1 MKEKIFHGLTII
13 IIAFLFYI
21 SIQFIVNKYYK
32 EVDKIDNQQSKYVLK
47 IDSVNKVNNKFDS
60 LIKIK
65 EYEINKTQTD
75 FNLSNK
81 SVNDLSKLLQKH
93 SK

>member
-32 EVDKIDNQQSKYVLK
+32 EVDVINNQQSKYVLK

-81 SVNDLSKLLQKH
+81 SVEDLSKLLQKH

>member
-32 EVDKIDNQQSKYVLK
+32 EVDVIDNQQSKYVLK

-81 SVNDLSKLLQKH
+81 SVNDLSKLLQEH

>member
-32 EVDKIDNQQSKYVLK
+32 EVDVIDNQQSKYVLK
-47 IDSVNKVNNKFDS
+47 IDSVNEVNNKFDS
-60 LIKIK
+60 LTKIK
-65 EYEINKTQTD
+65 QYEINKTQTD

>member
-32 EVDKIDNQQSKYVLK
+32 EVDVIDNQQSKYVLK